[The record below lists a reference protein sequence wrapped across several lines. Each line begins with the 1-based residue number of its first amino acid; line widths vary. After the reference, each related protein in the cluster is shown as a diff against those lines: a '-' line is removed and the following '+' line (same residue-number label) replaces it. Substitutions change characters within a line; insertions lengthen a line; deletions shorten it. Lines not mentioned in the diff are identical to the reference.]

1 MTSIRRR
8 IPRPPLTASE
18 RAWLNRGGVGQPRGS
33 EADRRKSAASHPL
46 ARLFGGLQGDR
57 SEARNP
63 AWEQRHRPPPPG
75 WAEAR
80 GPGLRGPRSQPPDWV
95 DSPSSVGNYPP
106 PDYER
111 DYPGDLFDRG
121 RSAEA
126 DVAYPEQ
133 WVAPSAA
140 ALAQGVE
147 LSDPQDT
154 WGPEREM
161 GPPGQPPVDPSS
173 MLLQALAQLLGSA
186 PGQLPR
192 RRRPGPGRV
201 PFE

>member
-8 IPRPPLTASE
+8 IPRPPPS
-18 RAWLNRGGVGQPRGS
+18 
-33 EADRRKSAASHPL
+33 ASHPL

-57 SEARNP
+57 SEAR
-63 AWEQRHRPPPPG
+63 
-75 WAEAR
+75 
-80 GPGLRGPRSQPPDWV
+80 GPGLRGPRSQTGSQTGPYPD
-95 DSPSSVGNYPP
+95 
-106 PDYER
+106 
-111 DYPGDLFDRG
+111 DLFDSG
-121 RSAEA
+121 RSGEA
-126 DVAYPEQ
+126 NVEYPEQ

>member
-1 MTSIRRR
+1 M
-8 IPRPPLTASE
+8 
-18 RAWLNRGGVGQPRGS
+18 
-33 EADRRKSAASHPL
+33 
-46 ARLFGGLQGDR
+46 
-57 SEARNP
+57 
-63 AWEQRHRPPPPG
+63 
-75 WAEAR
+75 
-80 GPGLRGPRSQPPDWV
+80 
-95 DSPSSVGNYPP
+95 
-106 PDYER
+106 
-111 DYPGDLFDRG
+111 
-121 RSAEA
+121 
-126 DVAYPEQ
+126 AYPEQ

-192 RRRPGPGRV
+192 RRRPVPGRV

>member
-57 SEARNP
+57 SEAR
-63 AWEQRHRPPPPG
+63 
-75 WAEAR
+75 
-80 GPGLRGPRSQPPDWV
+80 GPGLRGPRSQPGSQTGP
-95 DSPSSVGNYPP
+95 
-106 PDYER
+106 
-111 DYPGDLFDRG
+111 YPGDLFDRG

-126 DVAYPEQ
+126 DMAYPEQ

-154 WGPEREM
+154 WGPQREM
-161 GPPGQPPVDPSS
+161 ESPGQPPVDPSS